1 MSAGS
6 RSVGLEGLRY
16 RGGATMWSWMLHRIS
31 GVGLIVFVAM
41 HVVSAF
47 LLQNLGSDVGKIY
60 NSVFESW
67 AFQSFIYFC
76 VIFHALN
83 GARIIVLDTWP
94 KLLPYQR
101 EATWLQWLIFIPVYG
116 LTLLILIQR
125 GLGG

>member
-1 MSAGS
+1 MSAVS
-6 RSVGLEGLRY
+6 RSVGLEGLKY
-16 RGGATMWSWMLHRIS
+16 RGGTTMWSWMLHRIS
-31 GVGLIVFVAM
+31 GVGMIVFVAL
-41 HVVSAF
+41 HVFSAF
-47 LLQNLGSDVGKIY
+47 LLQNLGSDVGKLY

-67 AFQSFIYFC
+67 PFQSFIYFC
-76 VIFHALN
+76 VIFHVLN

-94 KLLPYQR
+94 KLLQYQR